1 MYVTQEKETAQQWG
15 EFNQLDAAL
24 QGFASETGQNG
35 SERTE
40 TE

>member
-1 MYVTQEKETAQQWG
+1 MAEQWG

-24 QGFASETGQNG
+24 QGFASETGQSG
-35 SERTE
+35 SERAE